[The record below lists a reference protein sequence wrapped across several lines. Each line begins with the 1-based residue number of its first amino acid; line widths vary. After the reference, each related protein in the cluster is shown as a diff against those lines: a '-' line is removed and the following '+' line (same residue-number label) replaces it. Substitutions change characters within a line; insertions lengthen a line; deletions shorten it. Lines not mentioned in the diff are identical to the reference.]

1 MARFDLSD
9 FEWVLIEP
17 LLPNKPRGVP
27 RVDDR
32 RVINGIFYILRT
44 GSPWRD
50 LPERYGPYTTVYNRY
65 NRWAKAGV
73 WLRVFEALSE
83 QSPDS
88 LHLIDSSIVRA
99 HQHAAGGKK
108 GGPDHAIGRSRGGL
122 STKIHAVVDARGLPV
137 RFVLTPGQASDKAAV
152 PALIEGLRP
161 ARDVVADRGYDA
173 RAILELL
180 AEHGSRPHI
189 PTQRNRKVQRSV
201 DPAIYR
207 QRNLVE
213 RFFNKLK
220 HFRRIATRYDK
231 LARNFLAAIALVS
244 TRLWIRHYESTT

>member
-1 MARFDLSD
+1 M
-9 FEWVLIEP
+9 
-17 LLPNKPRGVP
+17 
-27 RVDDR
+27 
-32 RVINGIFYILRT
+32 
-44 GSPWRD
+44 
-50 LPERYGPYTTVYNRY
+50 
-65 NRWAKAGV
+65 
-73 WLRVFEALSE
+73 
-83 QSPDS
+83 
-88 LHLIDSSIVRA
+88 
-99 HQHAAGGKK
+99 
-108 GGPDHAIGRSRGGL
+108 
-122 STKIHAVVDARGLPV
+122 VDARGLPV

-180 AEHGSRPHI
+180 VGHGSRPHI
-189 PTQRNRKVQRSV
+189 PTQRDRKVQRSV

-231 LARNFLAAIALVS
+231 LARNFLAAIALAS